1 MKWKVPSRLCHI
13 KNYLLLWKTLAP
25 LPPRVG
31 APLPLAAA
39 VKITQE
45 MSIMRLKFRSVFFS
59 SFSLN
64 FGAIAAYRKGT
75 KSLFLHFDS
84 SAFAVSLVG
93 LASN

>member
-1 MKWKVPSRLCHI
+1 MKWKVLSRLCHI
-13 KNYLLLWKTLAP
+13 KSYLLLWKTLAP

-39 VKITQE
+39 AKITQE

-64 FGAIAAYRKGT
+64 FWCHCCIQKRHQI
-75 KSLFLHFDS
+75 LIL
-84 SAFAVSLVG
+84 AFGFKRL
-93 LASN
+93 

>member
-45 MSIMRLKFRSVFFS
+45 MSIMRLKFHFFS

-64 FGAIAAYRKGT
+64 FGAISAYRKGT

>member
-39 VKITQE
+39 VKRTQE
-45 MSIMRLKFRSVFFS
+45 MSMMRLKFHSAFFS

-75 KSLFLHFDS
+75 KSLFF
-84 SAFAVSLVG
+84 AF
-93 LASN
+93 